1 MGHGVLEHRNTNS
14 QRHLLIN
21 GYFGD
26 VAERERDAERDAE
39 REDERERDEYR

>member
-14 QRHLLIN
+14 QRPLLIN

-26 VAERERDAERDAE
+26 IAEREMLIERMRTGRE
-39 REDERERDEYR
+39 RENER